1 MSQQLKYGQ
10 MYRGKMERGLKH
22 LQSIVSG
29 SGTSKSVSTAPIQMK
44 NNAKFEATKHLLLTA
59 SQLESAA
66 IVLEE

>member
-1 MSQQLKYGQ
+1 
-10 MYRGKMERGLKH
+10 
-22 LQSIVSG
+22 
-29 SGTSKSVSTAPIQMK
+29 MK